1 MLFLF
6 LLGQGVWIYHVRELK
21 VKEFKMRAGYLLS
34 EVAEEYI
41 ADEGLKYL
49 AYGRD
54 SSFRNGRLR
63 ENKDEKCFPVNHFY
77 VFSEDKIHLVYDDLY
92 ENRELDVRRLDSL
105 LRNALTER
113 SMPPLVCWAI
123 SDRNTG
129 HILLTCGKVSGS
141 DKLIQAVPANL
152 GCGFQHH
159 LIASFELPF
168 VFNAFM
174 GILLVEVIFLLGFI
188 LSLLW
193 QWHHIH
199 TFWKTSE
206 VKMMGA
212 AHLEHELKKPIAIL
226 LNAVE
231 DLMES
236 NKDILTAREQLKL
249 KMMRVRLIKMA
260 DMTDTLLMICGNSMP
275 QFKCADLNVRQEM
288 DMVLELFEILKPYAK
303 VSFHITP
310 EAASACLDQVYFFYM
325 VVNLVD
331 NAIKYSGDHPCVTID
346 CWKENDNFVIA
357 VRDNGIGIPK
367 REQKRIFRAFY
378 RMNTRCVRRTTGFGL
393 GLTFVR
399 KVVDTYGGDIQ
410 VESKVGVG
418 SSFIVVLPQ

>member
-193 QWHHIH
+193 QWHYIH

-346 CWKENDNFVIA
+346 
-357 VRDNGIGIPK
+357 
-367 REQKRIFRAFY
+367 
-378 RMNTRCVRRTTGFGL
+378 
-393 GLTFVR
+393 
-399 KVVDTYGGDIQ
+399 
-410 VESKVGVG
+410 
-418 SSFIVVLPQ
+418 

>member
-193 QWHHIH
+193 QWHYIH

-249 KMMRVRLIKMA
+249 K
-260 DMTDTLLMICGNSMP
+260 
-275 QFKCADLNVRQEM
+275 
-288 DMVLELFEILKPYAK
+288 
-303 VSFHITP
+303 
-310 EAASACLDQVYFFYM
+310 
-325 VVNLVD
+325 
-331 NAIKYSGDHPCVTID
+331 
-346 CWKENDNFVIA
+346 
-357 VRDNGIGIPK
+357 
-367 REQKRIFRAFY
+367 
-378 RMNTRCVRRTTGFGL
+378 
-393 GLTFVR
+393 
-399 KVVDTYGGDIQ
+399 
-410 VESKVGVG
+410 
-418 SSFIVVLPQ
+418 

>member
-193 QWHHIH
+193 QWHYIH

-236 NKDILTAREQLKL
+236 NKDILTAQHQLERRTARVFAQQPAGARRKL
-249 KMMRVRLIKMA
+249 
-260 DMTDTLLMICGNSMP
+260 
-275 QFKCADLNVRQEM
+275 
-288 DMVLELFEILKPYAK
+288 
-303 VSFHITP
+303 
-310 EAASACLDQVYFFYM
+310 EA
-325 VVNLVD
+325 
-331 NAIKYSGDHPCVTID
+331 GDHGLD
-346 CWKENDNFVIA
+346 
-357 VRDNGIGIPK
+357 
-367 REQKRIFRAFY
+367 RA
-378 RMNTRCVRRTTGFGL
+378 RACRHQT
-393 GLTFVR
+393 
-399 KVVDTYGGDIQ
+399 Q
-410 VESKVGVG
+410 
-418 SSFIVVLPQ
+418 Q

>member
-1 MLFLF
+1 M
-6 LLGQGVWIYHVRELK
+6 
-21 VKEFKMRAGYLLS
+21 
-34 EVAEEYI
+34 
-41 ADEGLKYL
+41 
-49 AYGRD
+49 
-54 SSFRNGRLR
+54 
-63 ENKDEKCFPVNHFY
+63 
-77 VFSEDKIHLVYDDLY
+77 VYDDLY

-193 QWHHIH
+193 QWHYIH

-236 NKDILTAREQLKL
+236 NKDILTAR
-249 KMMRVRLIKMA
+249 
-260 DMTDTLLMICGNSMP
+260 
-275 QFKCADLNVRQEM
+275 
-288 DMVLELFEILKPYAK
+288 
-303 VSFHITP
+303 
-310 EAASACLDQVYFFYM
+310 
-325 VVNLVD
+325 
-331 NAIKYSGDHPCVTID
+331 
-346 CWKENDNFVIA
+346 
-357 VRDNGIGIPK
+357 
-367 REQKRIFRAFY
+367 
-378 RMNTRCVRRTTGFGL
+378 
-393 GLTFVR
+393 
-399 KVVDTYGGDIQ
+399 
-410 VESKVGVG
+410 
-418 SSFIVVLPQ
+418 SS